1 MMRDTFKRWHVLR
14 GVMNVLLLVLAVT
27 LVTSVAFAA
36 KKRATKFVL
45 AKTEGTVSVV
55 DSAKEEREIL
65 TGMQLH
71 NGDHQVT
78 KAESYA
84 WVTLDESKAIKLD
97 ENTETYLKKRWGK
110 LEVFTVTGQIWFN
123 VTVPV
128 AKEEAYNIRTST
140 MVTGIRG
147 TCGWVGVSDDW
158 KSTVYLLTGELECL
172 VVNPLDGGSETIT
185 LKPGEYAE
193 FYVFPK
199 SEIDGEEASC
209 GVTKKTFTKED
220 IPGFILEEILGDT
233 ELINKIYKES
243 GIDLRDLTPE
253 YVTQRKKQ
261 DQERHAKEIKEIKE
275 KAADEINFVE
285 KEPVWKPE
293 NGETA
298 SAVAYMIMPQTAETV
313 QKYLDTEKYKKVVL
327 LPGEGTEEDNT
338 LKVDIPFDT
347 PKGKILETQPGV
359 QVDVEKGNSF
369 TVDGTVNLYAK
380 LTNNGTVTV
389 NSANT
394 LNMHDLLIN
403 HGTLEVTATGR
414 LVLLKG
420 MTTDGTFI
428 NSGIVED
435 DTDSAGSEMILA
447 NGGVVKMVAGMI
459 SSDRFDTII
468 RVASGAKVNFQFAG
482 GSIANEKAD
491 GASIEADEGDFK
503 VTQLGTDV
511 LGISDTLLGKG
522 VDMEKYDAASVFRKD
537 ERYHLIELSKV
548 ESYPVVVGEGI
559 EHGTIV
565 APTRVEVGAKVTL
578 KAIPDAGYQLGSL
591 TVNSY
596 NVQSKRVGGA
606 ISLAAD
612 QSFIMPANDVIIG
625 GRFDEIAQAAATKY
639 QISIANMDGG
649 SVSTSASEAEAGT
662 TVKLTVLV
670 EGGHELESL
679 TVLDADGKAVGVAAS
694 GNGYEFTMP
703 EKNVTVNATF
713 RTVDVNV
720 VFYDD
725 DERTVLNQQTIG
737 YGEVPKYKGE
747 KPEKKAD
754 EKYTYLFTGWKNG
767 NKTYAE
773 GDKLPEA
780 KGDMKFVA
788 VYAKKDQ
795 EGTFVAPTTYT
806 VTWRNYEG
814 TVLEKDDNL
823 SSGARP
829 KYDGATPTRDA
840 TVQYTYVF
848 SGWSDGENTYVDL
861 ASMPAVT
868 KDVTYQ
874 AVFTGQLN
882 KYTITWKNEN
892 GDTLATSEEV
902 PYGEMPVY
910 EGEEP
915 EKDGDAQYSYKF
927 SSWSPAVVTVTGNA
941 TYVATFTQ
949 ITNTYTI
956 RFLNEDGSVHETLE
970 NIPYGTTPA
979 YTEAPQKAGD
989 AQYSYIFSG
998 WTPDVVPVTGDADYT
1013 ALFTANVNS
1022 YKVTWLNDEGNVL
1035 RVDNAVE
1042 YGTAPSYGAFPTK
1055 ASTQEFSYSFGGWT
1069 VGGVDYAAG
1078 TALPGVTGDV
1088 TATAYFN
1095 PIKNKYSVTFLNDD
1109 GSVWKAQTAYDYGTT
1124 ASTYAPA
1131 DATKAPDAQ
1140 YTYTFSGW
1148 TSDGGNT
1155 KLTAAQLPAIEAD
1168 IVYTATYT
1176 NTINNYSVVFNNE
1189 DDSLIKDA
1197 GLVAYGTDGNSIAPA
1212 APTKVDDQNNHYVF
1226 VGWNDGTTTYSA
1238 GNLPTVKGTTV
1249 YKATFSATE
1258 IVHPDGVSLDKGTID
1273 LILVDGSAAPTAS
1286 LLATITPSTAEN
1298 QAVTWASDNESA
1310 ATVVGN
1316 GKTATVTAVANGTAH
1331 ITVKTADGGL
1341 TASCTVTVT
1350 TAVSGVT
1357 LDKPTANV
1365 ILGTTETLKATI
1377 TPATASNQ
1385 RLTWKSGNDNIVT
1398 VAAGTEAGTAILTP
1412 VSAGTTTITVET
1424 ADGGKTAT
1432 CDVTVSGYTVLFL
1445 NEGGA
1450 QLDRQT
1456 NVALSATPTYKG
1468 AAEPAMAATQQYTYA
1483 FAGWKYN
1490 GTEYA
1495 KGTAL
1500 PEVTGDMTFTAY
1512 YTSKVNKY
1520 TATFVDYDG
1529 KTIASVTYDYDTP
1542 ASTYAPADPSRGGN
1556 AQYSYAFTG
1565 WKTAGGT
1572 AIAKADLPNLTDNVT
1587 YTAEYT
1593 TTTNSYNVTFQ
1604 NDDGTVLK
1612 AATAY
1617 PYGTAGSDI
1626 VQPTDT
1632 PEKATDTTYYYTFV
1646 GWNLGTTEY
1655 GTDDLPEVNGA
1666 MVFVARY
1673 TGTPITHVS
1682 QITLDKDPIN
1692 LVIGGNETDT
1702 LTAILTPEIAQM
1714 REVEWTSGD
1723 ESIATL
1729 TENEDGSVTITG
1741 VGNGTTTITA
1751 KAVDYEYNNVP
1762 SATCTVNVTTAVTGV
1777 SLDKHDITLILGSEQ
1792 SEEVTATVLPE
1803 GKASDTYVTWTSTD
1817 ANVAMLTTFQT
1828 SSLSMPIKPGIVGEA
1843 DVTVKTREGE
1853 FTDTVHVTV
1862 KGFTVTFVD
1871 DDDANNA
1878 QLYQVKNVAFGNTV
1892 VYGGSTEPSKAS
1904 SISQD
1909 FTFTGWN
1916 DGTDFYAKGDQLPD
1930 IEDDTTFKAV
1940 YEASPRK
1947 YNVSWVD
1954 GNGDTIYGE
1963 QVPYGTSPAYNQAQY
1978 GEPGIA
1984 TSPEF
1989 EYTFSGWKNGTQS
2002 YDKDATLPAINGS
2015 DVTYAASFTSTK
2027 KKYTISFF
2035 AENASN
2041 MPLHTMDVAYG
2052 DVPVYDGPTP
2062 TRTDANGQY
2071 VYTFAEKWTK
2081 KGAEAA
2087 TEYTTLPAV
2096 DEAAA
2101 YVAVYKRETAKYD
2114 VTFVDEDGITVLQA
2128 AQKVEYGSK
2137 PTYSG
2142 STPEKTESDQYTYQH
2157 AGWNVDG
2164 DQQNYTNEAMP
2175 TITKDTTLKA
2185 RYRAIPRTYTITYDL
2200 NAGTDTTATITGTY
2214 AEEYTFGTGATLPTA
2229 TNVKRDHYAFAGW
2242 FTSATPDDGA
2252 TAITTVDTT
2261 TTGNQKFYAKWIYDT
2276 GGVYYSYSKDGN
2288 DIVLT
2293 FYAFDGTDRSVCVD
2307 GAMSSENYIDTV
2319 TNHSIND
2326 VTKLVIAEP
2335 IYPNEMAS
2343 AFMGAV
2349 EIEAIEGLNLIHTEK
2364 VTDMGAMFAG
2374 CDNLKSL
2381 DLTTFDTTNVTN
2393 MNDMFADCIRLETL
2407 DVSRFDTTNVT
2418 TMASMFS
2425 RCKVLTGLDL
2435 TSFNTANV
2443 TDMSGM
2449 FNECEALTALDLT
2462 KFNTANVTQMANM
2475 FKGCKEL
2482 TTIYASD
2489 GFDVTNVSDDVDDTT
2504 GEGNMFDGCSVLEGG
2519 NGTKAYAFEV
2529 SNVLDKTYARID
2541 GKNNLPG
2548 YFTDKNATAKA
2559 LYYTIEQSGND
2570 VIMSLF
2576 ATNADGRMDISKA
2589 ALDSEKYVSS
2599 DGSLDYRDITKIV
2612 VVDEIYPTNM
2622 ARAFYGM
2629 GELESIENIGNLHTE
2644 NVTDMNS
2651 AFFECGIEGTL
2662 DLSSFDTSN
2671 VVSMYDMFRD
2681 AKKLTSIKMDD
2692 SFNTSKVESFEEM
2705 FYGCSGLTRLDVSMF
2720 NTSNATNFSGMFQD
2734 CEKLTTL
2741 NLSNFNT
2748 QYATDM
2754 SKMFC
2759 RDSGLTTLNLSNFNT
2774 QYVEDMSF
2782 MFSSASGLRSLNL
2795 SNFDTTS
2802 VTDMSQMFSDCSSL
2816 TSITFGQNFSTA
2828 NVTDM
2833 ERMFGYCEKLAS
2845 IDLSGFDTSS
2855 VKNFIGMFES
2865 CTSLTSLDVTGF
2877 DTTAAIE
2884 MEKMFRNCSGLTS
2897 IDLSQLNTANVT
2909 NMKQMFDDCSG
2920 FTSIDVSSFDTT
2932 NVRKM
2937 RDMFNNC
2944 TNLTTIDVSN
2954 FKTANVTD
2962 MYGMFASDSADYKL
2976 TTIYVSTDFV
2986 TSAVTDGDYMF
2997 YNRRAICGGQD
3008 TVYGDIVDHTYA
3020 RIDDPDNSKPGYFTD
3035 KNQTLGAAGL
3045 YYTLQA
3051 DNSVVTLR
3059 LYGHAN
3065 GTSRTE
3071 ITSKALDSSEYV
3083 NYNDGLYATDITK
3096 VIVMEDISPTSLKNA
3111 FYGCSKLEAIENA
3124 DRIHTDGVT
3133 SMASAF
3139 EGCSVLATLDL
3150 TSFDTSDVT
3159 EMANMFAMDAK
3170 LTTIYVSDTF
3180 DVTGVTDDV
3189 NAATGEGNMFTGCV
3203 SLVGGLGT
3211 RVSLGSSEY
3220 NPLDKTYAWPDGK
3233 NDKPGYFTSRDIV
3246 DNSNLYYD
3254 YNSLTSTLTFYDTPE
3269 EGRWRVAGG
3278 KMNSSGYLYP
3288 YGNPVPAANISKIV
3302 FADEVYPTDMNR
3314 AFKDMTNL
3322 TAIENLGNLHTDY
3335 VKNMDYA
3342 FYMTG
3347 LEGELD
3353 LSGLDLSNVT
3363 SMEYMFYGSLSLT
3376 SVKLGGASSNLTNM
3390 KGMFY
3395 YSNKLESVTFTNF
3408 DTSNVTDMSEMFEQC
3423 EALISPSVAGL
3434 DASSVTTMY
3443 RMYYGCEK
3451 LTSFD
3456 VTGTSFST
3464 ARVTDFK
3471 EMFRRSGITSVNTS
3485 LFNTANATDLSCMF
3499 AECKD
3504 LTSLDLSGFVTTNV
3518 TKLGGMFMDATK
3530 LASVDLSSF
3539 NTAKV
3544 TEMGSMFK
3552 GCTSLTKLDLS
3563 SFDTTNVTDMSYM
3576 FGGDEVDYKL
3586 TTILA
3591 SASFVTGAVTQD
3603 ANMFSNRLGLVGGQ
3617 GTTNNGTYA
3626 ASTSAYA
3633 HIDDAANNNPGYFT
3647 DPSDTPTAGLY
3658 YNMVANGNDVILRLY
3673 SESGGGRT
3681 PLPNGELNS
3690 DRYQLNA
3697 ATATYDKAGI
3707 TKVMIMDNISP
3718 ASVEHAFDGCT
3729 SLKEIT
3735 DIDKL
3740 HIDNLTVASLA
3751 YMFNGCAALT
3761 ELDLTSFNTAAITDM
3776 TSLFAGCSKLET
3788 IYVSDDFVTTSVTA
3802 DADMFDGC
3810 TSLVGGYGTRPY
3822 YDASTA
3828 AYDTLDKTYARID
3841 SSTAQGFF
3849 TKKGDVAASIYYGF
3863 TEAGTGEYVL
3873 TLYADPIKGVTE
3885 ELPKGSIR
3893 SDAFANRVVSQDQI
3907 VKVVIAQDIYPTNM
3921 VCAFR
3926 GLENVESFEGMDILH
3941 TENVRDMTGA
3951 FAECSS
3957 LMEINLSNFDT
3968 SKVLNMKGMFYDCT
3982 SMATLNVGSFNTANV
3997 TNMENMFAMS
4007 RNGLLGTIY
4016 ASTSF
4021 VTTGLPNAMTMF
4033 GNTPILCGGSGT
4045 DFNDAN
4051 ISSAY
4056 ARIDSDATPGYFS
4069 DATMLA
4075 TTGVYYTLLDDD
4087 HGDYALQLFAHPG
4100 GGRKQLPNDALN
4112 SDYYLPTK
4120 DTSITTAPKDSIV
4133 LVIVNDDIYPKNMES
4148 AFDGVRDGNSE
4159 PLMFMNI
4166 DKIHTENVTSM
4177 KRAFAEC
4184 FVSRGNTNELD
4195 LSSFDTSKV
4204 TDMSEMFAGNT
4215 ELEKVNLTGFDTSK
4229 VTSMAEMFKNCS
4241 SLTTIY
4247 VSDTFTVASLTDGGT
4262 DMFSG
4267 CNKLVGQAGTCTIY
4281 PDGTASAYP
4290 LDKRSAI
4297 IDGTGTAPT
4306 PGFFT
4311 DGVNGDTS
4319 SIYYSITTEDMCVLL
4334 LYATPGTGR
4343 TKLENGVINY
4353 KNFAF
4358 PSGKTNTDI
4367 QRISIEEDIYPRNM
4381 VFAFNGMN
4389 PQNGDFYGLDKLHTE
4404 NVMDMTNAFSGFTL
4418 LSELDLSGFNTAN
4431 VRSMAGMFKNSTG
4444 LNTIYASTGFVTTN
4458 VTDSTDMFAG
4468 CINLSGPNTAYDASN
4483 VDATYARVDET
4494 GNPGYFTAKLP
4505 PISGTLNINGF
4516 RQVGRMLTASLSS
4529 TDQTTLSGTPTYTW
4543 YGSTAVYGTGET
4555 YTLTNR
4561 ELSDD
4566 LYCTVTTDATS
4577 GDITVTIDSSSIAF
4591 ESDLDFTLGVD
4602 DVDVDGLQTWFDDVN
4617 INYVTLLPGPDES
4630 KNTLI
4635 IDKELII
4642 ENGKTLMVCPGVT
4655 IEIGVNGS
4663 VTSGA
4668 IVNVSDH
4675 SIHNYGTI
4683 VVSSNGMLINGDE
4696 ENPGRIVNYEGGKI
4710 VVEGTFENVNGTIE
4724 NAGEII
4730 NVGQVQNKE
4739 NGLLKGGLEN
4749 AYGGVVENDGT
4760 IQTPDGEQA
4769 VTEGFGAY
4777 IGNPELIG
4785 ETEEGSDVQEARTET
4800 EEPGTGSGALEGQEA
4815 GEEGASQVEAPHFPE
4830 IKVGPSDEEYAKVK
4844 QDAEETDADEAD
4856 GTQALDDADE
4866 ADGTQ
4871 ASDDADTADGTE
4883 ASDDTDV
4890 AQGLEDAGDAGE
4902 GGETTAGDDASE
4914 ESADSKDGD
4923 LPTEDAKKPEDLDL
4937 PKQDALKP
4945 EDALKPDDLA
4955 DLDGEPQGD
4964 ADETGSTD
4972 ETSAAEEPADEAT
4985 TAAADDENA

>member
-1 MMRDTFKRWHVLR
+1 MRDTFKRWHVLR

-209 GVTKKTFTKED
+209 GVTKKTFGKED

-243 GIDLRDLTPE
+243 GIDLRDLTSE

-369 TVDGTVNLYAK
+369 TVDGTANLYAK

-394 LNMHDLLIN
+394 LNMYDLLIN

-625 GRFDEIAQAAATKY
+625 GRFDEIAQAVATKY

-649 SVSTSASEAEAGT
+649 SVSASASEAEAGT

-767 NKTYAE
+767 NRTYAE

-795 EGTFVAPTTYT
+795 EGTYVAPTTYT

-829 KYDGATPTRDA
+829 KYDGAAPTRDA

-970 NIPYGTTPA
+970 NVPYGTTPA

-1131 DATKAPDAQ
+1131 DATKVPDAQ

-1189 DDSLIKDA
+1189 DGTLIKDA
-1197 GLVAYGTDGNSIAPA
+1197 GLVAYDTDGNSIAPA

-1365 ILGTTETLKATI
+1365 VLGTTGTLKATI
-1377 TPATASNQ
+1377 TPSTASNQ

-1468 AAEPAMAATQQYTYA
+1468 AAEPTMAATPQYTYA

-1490 GTEYA
+1490 GKECA

-1512 YTSKVNKY
+1512 YTSIVNQYNVTFKDENGNTISGP
-1520 TATFVDYDG
+1520 TA
-1529 KTIASVTYDYDTP
+1529 YDYDTP
-1542 ASTYAPADPSRGGN
+1542 ASTYAIEGPAKTAT
-1556 AQYSYAFTG
+1556 AQYSFTFDG
-1565 WKTAGGT
+1565 WTAEGST
-1572 AIAKADLPNLTDNVT
+1572 TPIATADLPNLTADAV
-1587 YTAEYT
+1587 YTAHYT
-1593 TTTNSYNVTFQ
+1593 PITNQYSVTFT
-1604 NDDGTVLK
+1604 NADGTVLK

-1617 PYGTAGSDI
+1617 SYGTAGSDI

-1632 PEKATDTTYYYTFV
+1632 PKKATDTTYYYTFE

-1673 TGTPITHVS
+1673 TETPITHVS
-1682 QITLDKDPIN
+1682 QIILDKDPIN
-1692 LVIGGNETDT
+1692 LVIGGNATDT
-1702 LTAILTPEIAQM
+1702 LTAMLIPEIAQM

-1729 TENEDGSVTITG
+1729 TENEDGSVTVTG

-1751 KAVDYEYNNVP
+1751 KAVDYEYNSVP

-1792 SEEVTATVLPE
+1792 SEVVTATVLPE

-1817 ANVAMLTTFQT
+1817 ENVAMLTIFQT

-1853 FTDTVHVTV
+1853 FKDTVHVTV

-1878 QLYQVKNVAFGNTV
+1878 QLDQVKNVAFGNTV

-1954 GNGDTIYGE
+1954 GNGDEIYNE
-1963 QVPYGTSPAYNQAQY
+1963 QVPYGTSPVYDQAQY
-1978 GEPGIA
+1978 GEPPIA
-1984 TSPEF
+1984 TSNEF
-1989 EYTFSGWKNGTQS
+1989 EYTFNGWKKGTNT
-2002 YDKDATLPAINGS
+2002 YAKDATLPKIDDNG
-2015 DVTYAASFTSTK
+2015 DVTYTASFTSTK

-2062 TRTDANGQY
+2062 TKTDASGQY

-2081 KGAEAA
+2081 KGAATT

-2096 DEAAA
+2096 DGAAA
-2101 YVAVYKRETAKYD
+2101 YVAVYNRETAKYD
-2114 VTFVDEDGITVLQA
+2114 VTFVDEDGTTVLQA

-2142 STPEKTESDQYTYQH
+2142 STPEKTETDQYEYIH

-2164 DQQNYTNEAMP
+2164 DQTNYTNEAMP
-2175 TITKDTTLKA
+2175 TITKETTLKA

-2200 NAGTDTTATITGTY
+2200 NAGNDATATITGTDATETLTGTY
-2214 AEEYTFGTGATLPTA
+2214 EMSYTYGTGATLPTA

-2242 FTSATPDDGA
+2242 FTSATPDDTA
-2252 TAITTVDTT
+2252 TAITAVGTDV
-2261 TTGNQKFYAKWIYDT
+2261 TGNQTYYAKWTYDE
-2276 GGVYYSYSKDGN
+2276 GGVYYSYTDVGT
-2288 DIVLT
+2288 DVVLT
-2293 FYAFDGTDRSVCVD
+2293 FFAFDGTGRTVCVD

-2319 TNHSIND
+2319 TNHSISD
-2326 VTKLVIAEP
+2326 ITKLVIEEA
-2335 IYPNEMAS
+2335 IYPNEMTS

-2349 EIEAIEGLNLIHTEK
+2349 KIESIEGLNLIHTEK

-2374 CDNLKSL
+2374 CENLKSL
-2381 DLTTFDTTNVTN
+2381 DLTSFNTASVTN
-2393 MNDMFADCIRLETL
+2393 MNDMFAGCLRLET
-2407 DVSRFDTTNVT
+2407 
-2418 TMASMFS
+2418 
-2425 RCKVLTGLDL
+2425 
-2435 TSFNTANV
+2435 
-2443 TDMSGM
+2443 
-2449 FNECEALTALDLT
+2449 LDLT
-2462 KFNTANVTQMANM
+2462 KFNTANVTHMANM

-2489 GFDVTNVSDDVDDTT
+2489 DFDVTNVSDDVDDTT

-2559 LYYTIEQSGND
+2559 LYYTIEQSGNND

-2576 ATNADGRMDISKA
+2576 ATNADGRMEISKA

-2662 DLSSFDTSN
+2662 DLSYFDTSN

-2681 AKKLTSIKMDD
+2681 AQKLTSIKMDD

-2705 FYGCSGLTRLDVSMF
+2705 FYYCTGLTRLDVSMF
-2720 NTSNATNFSGMFQD
+2720 DTSNATNFSRMFQG
-2734 CEKLTTL
+2734 CKSLTTL

-2748 QYATDM
+2748 QNATDM
-2754 SKMFC
+2754 SYMFC
-2759 RDSGLTTLNLSNFNT
+2759 HD
-2774 QYVEDMSF
+2774 D
-2782 MFSSASGLRSLNL
+2782 ALRSLNL
-2795 SNFDTTS
+2795 SSFNTTY
-2802 VTDMSQMFSDCSSL
+2802 VTDMQYMFSDCGEL
-2816 TSITFGQNFSTA
+2816 TSIRFGQYFNTA

-2833 ERMFGYCEKLAS
+2833 EEMFGYCEKLAS

-3020 RIDDPDNSKPGYFTD
+3020 RIDDPDHSKPGYFTD
-3035 KNQTLGAAGL
+3035 KNHTLGAAGL
-3045 YYTLQA
+3045 YYTLKA
-3051 DNSVVTLR
+3051 EGSEDGVLR

-3071 ITSKALDSSEYV
+3071 ITSKALDSSEYE
-3083 NYNDGLYATDITK
+3083 NTSLNMYADRITK
-3096 VIVMEDISPTSLKNA
+3096 VIVMEDIYPTSMENA
-3111 FYGCSKLEAIENA
+3111 FSGCSSLKSIENA
-3124 DRIHTDGVT
+3124 DRIHTENVT

-3139 EGCSVLATLDL
+3139 EGCSVLTTLDL
-3150 TSFDTSDVT
+3150 TSFDTSNVT
-3159 EMANMFAMDAK
+3159 EMANMFARDAK
-3170 LTTIYVSDTF
+3170 LTTIYVSDAF
-3180 DVTGVTDDV
+3180 DVTKVTDDV

-3220 NPLDKTYAWPDGK
+3220 NPLDKSYAWPDGK

-3246 DNSNLYYD
+3246 DDSNLYYD
-3254 YNSLTSTLTFYDTPE
+3254 YDSLTSTLTFYDTPE
-3269 EGRWRVAGG
+3269 EGRRRVAGG

-3423 EALISPSVAGL
+3423 KALISPSVAGL
-3434 DASSVTTMY
+3434 DTSSVTTMY

-3603 ANMFSNRLGLVGGQ
+3603 ANMFTNRLGLVGGQ
-3617 GTTNNGTYA
+3617 GTTNNGTDA

-3647 DPSDTPTAGLY
+3647 DPSVTPTAGLY
-3658 YNMVANGNDVILRLY
+3658 YHMVANGNDVILRLY

-3697 ATATYDKAGI
+3697 ATATYDKANI

-3751 YMFNGCAALT
+3751 YMFNGCKALT
-3761 ELDLTSFNTAAITDM
+3761 ELDLTSFDTAAITDM

-3822 YDASTA
+3822 YDASNP

-3893 SDAFANRVVSQDQI
+3893 SDAFANRVASQDKI
-3907 VKVVIAQDIYPTNM
+3907 VKVVIEDDIYPTNM

-3926 GLENVESFEGMDILH
+3926 GLEYVESFEGMDKLH

-3951 FAECSS
+3951 FAECFS
-3957 LMEINLSNFDT
+3957 LMEIDLSNFDT
-3968 SKVLNMKGMFYDCT
+3968 SNVLDMKGMFYDCT
-3982 SMATLNVGSFNTANV
+3982 GMTTLNVGSFNTANV

-4007 RNGLLGTIY
+4007 TNGLLGTIY

-4033 GNTPILCGGSGT
+4033 GNTPLLCGEKGT
-4045 DFNDAN
+4045 YFNDAN
-4051 ISSAY
+4051 ISSTY
-4056 ARIDSDATPGYFS
+4056 ARIDIEGTPGYFS

-4075 TTGVYYTLLDDD
+4075 TTGVYYTLHDDR
-4087 HGDYALQLFAHPG
+4087 GDYVLQLFAHPG
-4100 GGRKQLPNDALN
+4100 GGRKPLLNDALN

-4229 VTSMAEMFKNCS
+4229 VTTMANMFDGCS
-4241 SLTTIY
+4241 SLETIY
-4247 VSDTFTVASLTDGGT
+4247 VSDTFTVANLTDGGT

-4468 CINLSGPNTAYDASN
+4468 CINLEGTKGTAYDESN
-4483 VDATYARVDET
+4483 VDATYARLD
-4494 GNPGYFTAKLP
+4494 GINGDDGYFTAM
-4505 PISGTLNINGF
+4505 ISGTLSVTGV
-4516 RQVGRMLTASLSS
+4516 RQVGRTLTANFTA
-4529 TDQTTLSGTPTYTW
+4529 TDDITRLGTPTITW
-4543 YGSTAVYGTGET
+4543 SRWSGQKVEVGTGAT
-4555 YTLTNR
+4555 YTLTDN
-4561 ELSDD
+4561 ELSSD
-4566 LYCTVTTDATS
+4566 LYCEVSTDVTED
-4577 GDITVTIDSSSIAF
+4577 TIQETIRHDTILQ
-4591 ESDLDFTLGVD
+4591 ESDKDFTLGVD
-4602 DVDVDGLQTWFDDVN
+4602 EVNVGILQTWFEDPNTYV
-4617 INYVTLLPGPDES
+4617 VTLLPGSDES
-4630 KNTLI
+4630 KNTLT
-4635 IDKELII
+4635 IDSSLQIPEY
-4642 ENGKTLMVCPGVT
+4642 NTLVVFPGVT
-4655 IEIGVNGS
+4655 LVIEPGV
-4663 VTSGA
+4663 TDETKAA
-4668 IVNVSDH
+4668 IVNASNQ
-4675 SIHNYGTI
+4675 SIHNFGTI
-4683 VVSSNGMLINGDE
+4683 LVSTNGMLINGDA

-4749 AYGGVVENDGT
+4749 AYGGLVENDGT
-4760 IQTPDGEQA
+4760 IQTTEGELA
-4769 VTEGFGAY
+4769 VTDGFGAY
-4777 IGNPELIG
+4777 IGNPEVIG
-4785 ETEEGSDVQEARTET
+4785 ETEEGSDVQEDRTEA
-4800 EEPGTGSGALEGQEA
+4800 EESGTGSSALEGQEA
-4815 GEEGASQVEAPHFPE
+4815 GEEGASQIEPPHFTE
-4830 IKVGPSDEEYAKVK
+4830 VKVGPSDEEYAKVK
-4844 QDAEETDADEAD
+4844 KDADDEQSSEAADDADKQGAEDASTDKAQDATDADEAD
-4856 GTQALDDADE
+4856 GT
-4866 ADGTQ
+4866 
-4871 ASDDADTADGTE
+4871 
-4883 ASDDTDV
+4883 
-4890 AQGLEDAGDAGE
+4890 DAGDDKAQSLEEAGDADKATD
-4902 GGETTAGDDASE
+4902 GAVAGDDADAAGNEDSE
-4914 ESADSKDGD
+4914 ESGDSKDGD
-4923 LPTEDAKKPEDLDL
+4923 LPTEDAKKPEELDL

-4955 DLDGEPQGD
+4955 DLDGELQGD

-4985 TAAADDENA
+4985 AAAADDENA

>member
-243 GIDLRDLTPE
+243 GIDLRDLTQE

-275 KAADEINFVE
+275 KASDEINFVE

-298 SAVAYMIMPQTAETV
+298 SAVAYMIMPQTAKTV
-313 QKYLDTEKYKKVVL
+313 QEYLDTEKYKKVVL

-369 TVDGTVNLYAK
+369 TVDGTANLYAK

-435 DTDSAGSEMILA
+435 ATDSAGSEMILA

-491 GASIEADEGDFK
+491 GASIKADEGDFK

-625 GRFDEIAQAAATKY
+625 GRFDEIAQATATKY

-649 SVSTSASEAEAGT
+649 SVSASVSEAEAGT

-754 EKYTYLFTGWKNG
+754 EKYTYLFAGWKNG

-795 EGTFVAPTTYT
+795 EGTYVAPTTYT

-829 KYDGATPTRDA
+829 KYDGAAPTRDA

-882 KYTITWKNEN
+882 RYTITWKNED
-892 GDTLATSEEV
+892 GDTLATSENV
-902 PYGEMPVY
+902 PYGDMPVY

-970 NIPYGTTPA
+970 NVPYGTTPA
-979 YTEAPQKAGD
+979 YTEAPKKAGD

-1013 ALFTANVNS
+1013 ALFTSNVNS

-1055 ASTQEFSYSFGGWT
+1055 APTQEFSYSFGGWT

-1078 TALPGVTGDV
+1078 SALPGVTGDV

-1095 PIKNKYSVTFLNDD
+1095 PIKNKYNVTFLNDD
-1109 GSVWKAQTAYDYGTT
+1109 GSVWKAQMAYDYGTT

-1189 DDSLIKDA
+1189 DGTLIKDA
-1197 GLVAYGTDGNSIAPA
+1197 GQVPYGTDGNSIAPA

-1258 IVHPDGVSLDKGTID
+1258 IIHPGDVSLDKGTID

-1298 QAVTWASDNESA
+1298 QAVTWESDNESA

-1377 TPATASNQ
+1377 TPSTASNQ

-1468 AAEPAMAATQQYTYA
+1468 AAEPTMAATQQYTYA

-1604 NDDGTVLK
+1604 NDDGSVLK

-1617 PYGTAGSDI
+1617 SYGTTGSDI

-1632 PEKATDTTYYYTFV
+1632 PKKATDTTYYYTFE

-1692 LVIGGNETDT
+1692 LVIGGNATDT
-1702 LTAILTPEIAQM
+1702 LTAMLNPEIAQM

-1729 TENEDGSVTITG
+1729 TENEDGSVTVTG

-1843 DVTVKTREGE
+1843 DVTVKTRDGE

-1878 QLYQVKNVAFGNTV
+1878 QLYQEENVAFGNTV

-1916 DGTDFYAKGDQLPD
+1916 DGTDFYAKDDQLPD

-1978 GEPGIA
+1978 GEPGIV

-2035 AENASN
+2035 AGNASN

-2081 KGAEAA
+2081 KGAATA

-2101 YVAVYKRETAKYD
+2101 YVAVYNRETAKYD

-2128 AQKVEYGSK
+2128 AQKVEYGSR

-2142 STPEKTESDQYTYQH
+2142 STPEKTQTDQYEYIHT
-2157 AGWNVDG
+2157 GWNVDG
-2164 DQQNYTNEAMP
+2164 DQTNYTNEAMP
-2175 TITKDTTLKA
+2175 TITKETTLKA
-2185 RYRAIPRTYTITYDL
+2185 RYRAIPRTYTITFDL

-2276 GGVYYSYSKDGN
+2276 GSVYYSYTEEGTD
-2288 DIVLT
+2288 DVVLT
-2293 FYAFDGTDRSVCVD
+2293 FYAFDGTGRTACVD
-2307 GAMSSENYIDTV
+2307 GVMSSENYIDTV

-2326 VTKLVIAEP
+2326 VTKLVIAEA
-2335 IYPNEMAS
+2335 IYPNEMTS

-2349 EIEAIEGLNLIHTEK
+2349 EIESIEGLNLIHTEK

-2381 DLTTFDTTNVTN
+2381 DLTSFNTANVTN
-2393 MNDMFADCIRLETL
+2393 MNDMFAGCIRLET
-2407 DVSRFDTTNVT
+2407 
-2418 TMASMFS
+2418 
-2425 RCKVLTGLDL
+2425 
-2435 TSFNTANV
+2435 
-2443 TDMSGM
+2443 
-2449 FNECEALTALDLT
+2449 LDLT
-2462 KFNTANVTQMANM
+2462 KFNTANVTLMANM

-2489 GFDVTNVSDDVDDTT
+2489 DFDVTNVSDDVDETT

-2519 NGTKAYAFEV
+2519 NGTKAYAFEAP
-2529 SNVLDKTYARID
+2529 NVLNKTYARID

-2576 ATNADGRMDISKA
+2576 ATNADGRMVISKA

-2599 DGSLDYRDITKIV
+2599 DGSLDYRDITKIEI
-2612 VVDEIYPTNM
+2612 VDEIYPTNM
-2622 ARAFYGM
+2622 AHAFYSM

-2662 DLSSFDTSN
+2662 DLSNFDTSN

-2681 AKKLTSIKMDD
+2681 AQKLTSIKMDD

-2720 NTSNATNFSGMFQD
+2720 NTSNATNFSGMFQG
-2734 CEKLTTL
+2734 CESLTTL

-2795 SNFDTTS
+2795 SNFDTMS
-2802 VTDMSQMFSDCSSL
+2802 VTDMSHMFSDCSSL

-2884 MEKMFRNCSGLTS
+2884 MERMFRNCSGLTS

-2986 TSAVTDGDYMF
+2986 TSAVTNGDYMF

-3008 TVYGDIVDHTYA
+3008 TTYDTEHVDTEYA
-3020 RIDDPDNSKPGYFTD
+3020 RIDGANGEPGYFTD
-3035 KNQTLGAAGL
+3035 KNQTLGATGL
-3045 YYTLQA
+3045 YYTLKA
-3051 DNSVVTLR
+3051 EGSEDAVLR

-3065 GTSRTE
+3065 GTIRTE
-3071 ITSKALDSSEYV
+3071 ITSKALDSSEYM
-3083 NYNDGLYATDITK
+3083 NTSLNMYADRITK
-3096 VIVMEDISPTSLKNA
+3096 VIVMEDIYPISMENAFSGCSSLK
-3111 FYGCSKLEAIENA
+3111 SIENA
-3124 DRIHTDGVT
+3124 DRIHTENVT

-3139 EGCSVLATLDL
+3139 EGCSVLTTLDL
-3150 TSFDTSDVT
+3150 TSFDTSNVT
-3159 EMANMFAMDAK
+3159 EMANMFARDAK

-3180 DVTGVTDDV
+3180 DVTGVTDDM

-3246 DNSNLYYD
+3246 DTSELYYD
-3254 YNSLTSTLTFYDTPE
+3254 YNSLTGTLTFYKTAE
-3269 EGRWRVAGG
+3269 EGRRRVAGG
-3278 KMNSSGYLYP
+3278 KMNSNIYVNSYGTSITP
-3288 YGNPVPAANISKIV
+3288 YSIKKIV
-3302 FADEVYPTDMNR
+3302 FEDDVYPTDMNR
-3314 AFKDMTNL
+3314 AFKEMTGL
-3322 TAIENLGNLHTDY
+3322 TAFENLENLHTDH
-3335 VKNMDYA
+3335 VKSMDSA
-3342 FYMTG
+3342 FYAIG
-3347 LEGELD
+3347 VAGELD
-3353 LSGLDLSNVT
+3353 LSGLNLSNVT
-3363 SMEYMFYGSLSLT
+3363 SMAHMFYNSGKLT
-3376 SVKLGGASSNLTNM
+3376 SIKIGGASNNLTNM
-3390 KGMFY
+3390 FEMFRY
-3395 YSNKLESVTFTNF
+3395 CAKLETVTFTNF
-3408 DTSNVTDMSEMFEQC
+3408 NTSKVTNMSNLFDSCYALTSPSLAGLDTSSVTDMS
-3423 EALISPSVAGL
+3423 
-3434 DASSVTTMY
+3434 
-3443 RMYYGCEK
+3443 RMYFECRK

-3464 ARVTDFK
+3464 ASVTTFTD
-3471 EMFRRSGITSVNTS
+3471 MFRGSGITSVNTS
-3485 LFNTANATDLSCMF
+3485 LFNTASATDLSYMF
-3499 AECKD
+3499 ADCEG
-3504 LTSLDLSGFVTTNV
+3504 LTSLDLSGFDTTNAN
-3518 TKLGGMFMDATK
+3518 TISGMFMDATN

-3539 NTAKV
+3539 NTSNV
-3544 TEMGSMFK
+3544 TEMRSMFK

-3563 SFDTTNVTDMSYM
+3563 SFDTGNVTDMSLM
-3576 FGGDEVDYKL
+3576 FGVDQADYKL

-3591 SASFVTGAVTQD
+3591 SASFVAKTGIQD
-3603 ANMFSNRLGLVGGQ
+3603 SGMFTNRLGLVGGQ
-3617 GTTNNGTYA
+3617 GTTNDGTYA
-3626 ASTSAYA
+3626 ASTSTYA
-3633 HIDDAANNNPGYFT
+3633 KIDGTGGAPGYFT

-3658 YNMVANGNDVILRLY
+3658 YNMVANSNDVILRLY

-3690 DRYQLNA
+3690 DQYQLNA
-3697 ATATYDKAGI
+3697 TVATYDKANI

-3740 HIDNLTVASLA
+3740 HIDNLTEASLA
-3751 YMFNGCAALT
+3751 YMFNGCSALT
-3761 ELDLTSFNTAAITDM
+3761 ELDLTSFNTAAFTDM

-3822 YDASTA
+3822 YDASNP

-3907 VKVVIAQDIYPTNM
+3907 VKVVIADNIYPTNM
-3921 VCAFR
+3921 ACAFM
-3926 GLENVESFEGMDILH
+3926 GLENVESFEGMDKLH

-3957 LMEINLSNFDT
+3957 LMEIDLSNFDT

-3997 TNMENMFAMS
+3997 TNMENMFSMS
-4007 RNGLLGTIY
+4007 SNGLLGTIY

-4033 GNTPILCGGSGT
+4033 GNTPLLCGENRT
-4045 DFNDAN
+4045 YFNDAN
-4051 ISSAY
+4051 ISSTY
-4056 ARIDSDATPGYFS
+4056 ARIDSEGTPGYFS

-4087 HGDYALQLFAHPG
+4087 RGDYALQLFAHPG
-4100 GGRKQLPNDALN
+4100 GGRMPLLNDALN

-4120 DTSITTAPKDSIV
+4120 DTSISTAPKDSIV

-4229 VTSMAEMFKNCS
+4229 VTAMANMFDGCS
-4241 SLTTIY
+4241 SLETIY
-4247 VSDTFTVASLTDGGT
+4247 VSDTFTVANLTDGGT

-4431 VRSMAGMFKNSTG
+4431 VRRMAGMFKNSTG

-4468 CINLSGPNTAYDASN
+4468 CTNLSGPNTAYDASN
-4483 VDATYARVDET
+4483 VDATYACAD
-4494 GNPGYFTAKLP
+4494 GINGAGYFTAK
-4505 PISGTLNINGF
+4505 ITGTLTVTGI
-4516 RQVGRMLTASLSS
+4516 RQVGQTLTANFES
-4529 TDQTTLSGTPTYTW
+4529 TDVITNAGTLTITWHYWSTDRGT
-4543 YGSTAVYGTGET
+4543 GSTYV
-4555 YTLTNR
+4555 LTDDDRSN
-4561 ELSDD
+4561 D
-4566 LYCTVTTDATS
+4566 LYCTVTTDNTVDKIDVVIS
-4577 GDITVTIDSSSIAF
+4577 KQDIMPKSSDDGDVVIGVDTPDGIPVANYIRSLLYHDEIDVVTLKPNEDDPSLNTVTIDDTMTIPSGK
-4591 ESDLDFTLGVD
+4591 TLIVWPGV
-4602 DVDVDGLQTWFDDVN
+4602 
-4617 INYVTLLPGPDES
+4617 
-4630 KNTLI
+4630 TLI
-4635 IDKELII
+4635 IGD
-4642 ENGKTLMVCPGVT
+4642 GVSDET
-4655 IEIGVNGS
+4655 KA
-4663 VTSGA
+4663 A

-4675 SIHNYGTI
+4675 SIHNFGTI
-4683 VVSSNGMLINGDE
+4683 VVSSNGMLVNGDE

-4710 VVEGTFENVNGTIE
+4710 LIEGTFENVNGTIE
-4724 NAGEII
+4724 NAGEITNI
-4730 NVGQVQNKE
+4730 GQVQNKE

-4777 IGNPELIG
+4777 IGNPEVIG
-4785 ETEEGSDVQEARTET
+4785 DVEEENDVQEDRTET
-4800 EEPGTGSGALEGQEA
+4800 EEPGTGSGTLEGQEA
-4815 GEEGASQVEAPHFPE
+4815 GEEGASQVEPPHFTE
-4830 IKVGPSDEEYAKVK
+4830 VKVGPSDEEYAKVK
-4844 QDAEETDADEAD
+4844 KDADDEQSSEAADDADKQGAEDASTDKAQDATDADEAD
-4856 GTQALDDADE
+4856 K
-4866 ADGTQ
+4866 
-4871 ASDDADTADGTE
+4871 ADGTE
-4883 ASDDTDV
+4883 AGDDK
-4890 AQGLEDAGDAGE
+4890 AQSLEEAGDADKATDGAV
-4902 GGETTAGDDASE
+4902 AGDDADAAGNEDSE
-4914 ESADSKDGD
+4914 ESGDSKDGD

-4972 ETSAAEEPADEAT
+4972 ETSAAEEPADEA
-4985 TAAADDENA
+4985 AAVAADDENA